1 MSDSIN
7 GSTSNG
13 ADNNPGGTTS
23 GTTNGTMSHV
33 ISLLP
38 LAAEHHVA
46 ALQQVYRAAPA
57 YWQMYH
63 LPAAP
68 AGQAARDLEAAQETP
83 GRHLLGIVRRLV
95 AGDPT
100 AGVEMVGVVDLR
112 LHWPAPDVVYI
123 GMMMVAEPYQ
133 RQGIGRE
140 AWRLVRPWLAR
151 SAQMKTARLGVEQF
165 NPGALRFFQQLG
177 FTLTGQ
183 TDRVRSGQRWV
194 RLLYMEQSL
203 VEPQTD

>member
-1 MSDSIN
+1 MS
-7 GSTSNG
+7 G
-13 ADNNPGGTTS
+13 
-23 GTTNGTMSHV
+23 V

-38 LAAEHHVA
+38 LAAEHHTE
-46 ALQQVYRAAPA
+46 ALQQVYRATPA

-68 AGQAARDLEAAQETP
+68 AGQAARDLAAAQTTP
-83 GRHLLGIVRRLV
+83 GRHLLGIVRRL
-95 AGDPT
+95 AADDPA

-112 LHWPAPDVVYI
+112 LDWPAPDVVYI
-123 GMMMVAEPYQ
+123 SMVMVAEPYQ

-140 AWRLVRPWLAR
+140 AWRLLRPWLAQ

-165 NPGALRFFQQLG
+165 NPGALQFFQHIG

-203 VEPQTD
+203 ADTEDS